1 MKPWIAY
8 SLLRLGVF
16 AAAFT
21 VLMIAGTE
29 PWLAAVIATVLG
41 FAISYVFFGKLRDA
55 VALDFAARRE
65 GPSHDPDREAEDAE
79 ADLETAAGPETAA
92 YSATTAEGATRP
104 DAFPRTASLEG
115 DRQSETDAEQQS
127 SEPRQL

>member
-21 VLMIAGTE
+21 LLMIADTE

-41 FAISYVFFGKLRDA
+41 FAVSYVFFGKLRDA
-55 VALDFAARRE
+55 VALDFAARR
-65 GPSHDPDREAEDAE
+65 
-79 ADLETAAGPETAA
+79 
-92 YSATTAEGATRP
+92 
-104 DAFPRTASLEG
+104 
-115 DRQSETDAEQQS
+115 
-127 SEPRQL
+127 

>member
-41 FAISYVFFGKLRDA
+41 FAVSYVFFGKLRDA

-79 ADLETAAGPETAA
+79 ADTETVADP
-92 YSATTAEGATRP
+92 ATTAEGATRP
-104 DAFPRTASLEG
+104 DAFPRAASLEG
-115 DRQSETDAEQQS
+115 DRQSETDSEQQS

>member
-8 SLLRLGVF
+8 TLLRLGAF

-21 VLMIAGTE
+21 LLMIADTE

-41 FAISYVFFGKLRDA
+41 FAVSYVFFGKLRDA

-65 GPSHDPDREAEDAE
+65 GPSHDPDRDAEDAE
-79 ADLETAAGPETAA
+79 ADFDSAAEPVADDNARE
-92 YSATTAEGATRP
+92 S
-104 DAFPRTASLEG
+104 SLEG
-115 DRQSETDAEQQS
+115 DSQSETDAEQQS

>member
-21 VLMIAGTE
+21 LLMIADTE

-41 FAISYVFFGKLRDA
+41 FAVSYVFFGKLRDA

-65 GPSHDPDREAEDAE
+65 GPSHDPDRAAEDAA
-79 ADLETAAGPETAA
+79 ADSDAAAGSDADVDTGADTGA
-92 YSATTAEGATRP
+92 DAVDSATHESA
-104 DAFPRTASLEG
+104 LEG
-115 DRQSETDAEQQS
+115 DGQSETDAEQQS

>member
-21 VLMIAGTE
+21 LLMIADTE

-41 FAISYVFFGKLRDA
+41 FAVSYVFFGKLRDA

-65 GPSHDPDREAEDAE
+65 GPSHDPDRDAEDAATDFDSAAE
-79 ADLETAAGPETAA
+79 PVADSDARE
-92 YSATTAEGATRP
+92 SA
-104 DAFPRTASLEG
+104 LEG
-115 DRQSETDAEQQS
+115 DSQREPDTKQQS